1 MSCAS
6 TTTRGSNDAG
16 QPRLPH
22 PDLAG
27 RRWGALWSLGPIY
40 WTLASSITPS
50 ADFSARPIHFFPQNF
65 TLEHYERLLG
75 INVDRIGGV
84 QVWAQFRA
92 ALFNSI
98 VTALASTIVC
108 VAISAFG
115 GYAFTRLKFPGRQVM
130 FVAVVATLAIP
141 GYAVLIPLYR
151 LMIGLHMVDTVTGIT
166 LIYVSAFLPLALWLL
181 RSIFESLP
189 LSLEEA
195 AQLDGAGRLYIF
207 FRIVLPLA
215 GPGLTAAAILT
226 FLGAWGQYVVPL
238 IFSPIATKPL
248 TVLIP
253 EIHTKY
259 FIDYGLIT
267 ASGSIAI
274 VVPALVVIFLN
285 RYLVSGLLAGA
296 IK

>member
-1 MSCAS
+1 MMQAS
-6 TTTRGSNDAG
+6 PAFRILIWLGVAAV
-16 QPRLPH
+16 L
-22 PDLAG
+22 
-27 RRWGALWSLGPIY
+27 LWSLGPIY

-50 ADFSARPIHFFPQNF
+50 ADFSLRPIHFFPQNF
-65 TLEHYERLLG
+65 TFNHFERLLG

-108 VAISAFG
+108 VAISALG
-115 GYAFTRLKFPGRQVM
+115 GYAFTRLNFPGRQVI
-130 FVAVVATLAIP
+130 FIAVVATLAIP

-151 LMIGLHMVDTVTGIT
+151 LMIGLHMVDTVSGIT
-166 LIYVSAFLPLALWLL
+166 LIYVSAFLPLSLWLL
-181 RSIFESLP
+181 RSVFESLP

-238 IFSPIATKPL
+238 IFSPTLTKPL

-253 EIHTKY
+253 EFTTKY